1 MQWSSDIHDLEFAV
15 TFRQM

>member
-15 TFRQM
+15 TFRQL